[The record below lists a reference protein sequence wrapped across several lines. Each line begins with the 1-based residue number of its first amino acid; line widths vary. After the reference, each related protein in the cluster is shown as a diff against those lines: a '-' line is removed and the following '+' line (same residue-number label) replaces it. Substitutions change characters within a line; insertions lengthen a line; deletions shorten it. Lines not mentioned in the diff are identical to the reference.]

1 MPTVFSLE
9 QNYPNPFNPSTTL
22 KYALPTNAD
31 VRLEIYNVLGQLVK
45 VLVDADQT
53 AGFKTAIWDGTNQY
67 GEKVASGIYIYRI
80 KAADFVQSKKMILM
94 K

>member
-1 MPTVFSLE
+1 MPVQFSLE

-53 AGFKTAIWDGTNQY
+53 AGFKTTI
-67 GEKVASGIYIYRI
+67 
-80 KAADFVQSKKMILM
+80 
-94 K
+94 